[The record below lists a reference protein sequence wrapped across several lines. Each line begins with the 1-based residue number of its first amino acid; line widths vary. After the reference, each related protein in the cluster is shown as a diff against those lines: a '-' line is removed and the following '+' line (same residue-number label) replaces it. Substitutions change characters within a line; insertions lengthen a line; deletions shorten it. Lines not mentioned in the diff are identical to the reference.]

1 MRRLFLLLA
10 LPLLALACAPAS
22 APPPD
27 SREACAVERLET
39 VPLRR
44 QGAFWAVDA
53 LVDGQPAVL
62 MLDTGAGNGAA
73 LAPAA
78 AARLGTRRTGMRV
91 SITSGPGEGI
101 VVPLLVIGR
110 LTLGG
115 TVLEGVEAPELAS
128 ITRLHGEF
136 DGILGLEALRGHD
149 VELDLPAATMAL
161 YRARACPSGAPPWSG
176 PVAGARRPP
185 AGPSTAN
192 RPFVPARL
200 DGQPTEALLDTGA
213 THTVVDTAL
222 ARAAGAPAA
231 PPRGAPAG
239 TMVTITDPAVAIW
252 RHRFAELELAGARLR
267 APPLWVAPVG
277 PAPGIVVGQDILAQL
292 RLWIS
297 PGSDTIHIAPPAAR
311 PGS

>member
-1 MRRLFLLLA
+1 VRHLLLLLA
-10 LPLLALACAPAS
+10 LPLLALACAPA
-22 APPPD
+22 PPAD
-27 SREACAVERLET
+27 SDQACAFERQET
-39 VPLRR
+39 ITLRR

-101 VVPLLVIGR
+101 VVPLLMIGR

-115 TVLEGVEAPELAS
+115 TVLEGVPAPELAS
-128 ITRLHGEF
+128 IARLHGGF

-149 VELDLPAATMAL
+149 LELDLPAATLAL
-161 YRARACPSGAPPWSG
+161 YRARICPSGGPPWRG
-176 PVAGARRPP
+176 PVAGTRRPP

-200 DGQPTEALLDTGA
+200 DGQPTQALLDTGA
-213 THTVVDTAL
+213 THTVVDTDL

-231 PPRGAPAG
+231 PPPGTPTG

-252 RHRFAELELAGARLR
+252 RHRFAELELGGARLR
-267 APPLWVAPVG
+267 APPLWIAPLG
-277 PAPGIVVGQDILAQL
+277 PMPGIVVGQDILAQL
-292 RLWIS
+292 RLWLS
-297 PGSDTIHIAPPAAR
+297 PGSDTIHIAPAAAR
-311 PGS
+311 D